1 MILRRHAR
9 SERGR
14 GGFRPH
20 PAICLLLLLASVAG
34 GCGGG
39 KHGPGPDATPPAAIT
54 DLTVLAA
61 DDTSITVGWTAP
73 GDDGDRG
80 TAARYDLRY
89 SLDQLPPAWNIA
101 TPLDSLPAPQ
111 LAGKAETADLFPLRQ
126 KQVYYFSLR
135 TFDAAGNA
143 SEFSNAVQGQTG
155 DPEPPG
161 PVTDLAVASLTH
173 RTVTLTFTAPGDD
186 ANRGTVVAYD
196 IRQSAAAI
204 TDSTWANATKV
215 PVDLPPHPGGTLE
228 TVQITG
234 LEPLSVHHYMVR
246 GRDDAGKIGP
256 LGNDLEV
263 TLPRT
268 RCPRRRSRI
277 SWLPRPWP
285 TGRV

>member
-39 KHGPGPDATPPAAIT
+39 KHGPGPDATPPATIT

-111 LAGKAETADLFPLRQ
+111 LAGKAETADLFPLKQ

-143 SEFSNAVQGQTG
+143 SEFSNAVQGETG
-155 DPEPPG
+155 DPEAAGTGDGLGRGGPDPPKG
-161 PVTDLAVASLTH
+161 HPDLH
-173 RTVTLTFTAPGDD
+173 R
-186 ANRGTVVAYD
+186 
-196 IRQSAAAI
+196 
-204 TDSTWANATKV
+204 
-215 PVDLPPHPGGTLE
+215 PGG
-228 TVQITG
+228 
-234 LEPLSVHHYMVR
+234 
-246 GRDDAGKIGP
+246 
-256 LGNDLEV
+256 
-263 TLPRT
+263 
-268 RCPRRRSRI
+268 
-277 SWLPRPWP
+277 
-285 TGRV
+285 